1 MRAISPAPAPA
12 AAAAAPPRVVVVVP
26 CHDEAASVGKVVAD
40 FRAALP
46 GAEVLVV
53 DNASTD
59 GTAELARAAG
69 ARVVGEPRPGKGFA
83 LLTGFRAARDADYF
97 VMVDGDDT
105 YPAEDVHQLLAA
117 AEAGADM
124 VVGTR

>member
-1 MRAISPAPAPA
+1 MRAISPAPAA
-12 AAAAAPPRVVVVVP
+12 AGDAADELAVSRVVVVVP
-26 CHDEAASVGKVVAD
+26 CHNEAASVAKVVSD

-59 GTAELARAAG
+59 GTAELALAAG
-69 ARVVGEPRPGKGFA
+69 ARVVAEPRPGKGFA
-83 LLTGFRAARDADYF
+83 LLTGFRAARDADFF

-105 YPAEDVHQLLAA
+105 YPAEDA
-117 AEAGADM
+117 
-124 VVGTR
+124 